1 MPWGEGNGEGETTLL
16 HYHYKV
22 GEQGKW
28 VGVVRKLEN
37 IRFI

>member
-1 MPWGEGNGEGETTLL
+1 MPWGEGDGEGETTPL